1 MSEGPE
7 AMGRKGERGPFSLKI
22 AQSVCFALVL
32 LLLLRMYLL
41 WFTEEKKVGRSPV
54 EGRFLNGLVGSLD
67 Y

>member
-54 EGRFLNGLVGSLD
+54 EGRFPNGLVGSLD